1 MILKLV
7 LVTLLTTL
15 IKAEN
20 ENEIFFRATDKN
32 SNGEL
37 SYEELLN
44 AKKESS
50 DKLIDLTIAGKVK
63 DAESLENEIA
73 KVTYNV
79 LKSRDR
85 NQDGVLSFNE
95 LYGEKH
101 HTEL

>member
-1 MILKLV
+1 MIFPLIIV
-7 LVTLLTTL
+7 ALLS
-15 IKAEN
+15 IQIHAEEGN
-20 ENEIFFRATDKN
+20 DIFFQFADKN
-32 SNGEL
+32 NNGEL

-44 AKKESS
+44 AKKETS

-73 KVTYNV
+73 KVTFNV

-85 NQDGVLSFNE
+85 NQDGVLSFKE